1 MKKRAIGLLVLTI
14 MLMGCSGAKDTA
26 SAGNVS
32 SEPYGVYARI
42 NKEENFAGQDVL
54 EEEFLYSLHEDGTG
68 LVRCHDDF
76 AIEWDDKNI
85 YWLVPSPEGREAHEY
100 KLEGNVLKVHDAD
113 GWNEYTKKPGDDIVQ
128 NGDMTEFVGMYTA
141 TEETISTYGKEQM
154 LPDFRFSWAGNIAN
168 GVDHIQT
175 WPDKVTKNKDG
186 SYLCEYDDYD
196 FEYTVYPEGVVD
208 KKDKDN
214 AELKDKVYIRVV
226 NGKGDEAK
234 ETVYYRYANF

>member
-42 NKEENFAGQDVL
+42 NQEENFAGQDVL

-68 LVRCHDDF
+68 LVRCHDD
-76 AIEWDDKNI
+76 
-85 YWLVPSPEGREAHEY
+85 
-100 KLEGNVLKVHDAD
+100 
-113 GWNEYTKKPGDDIVQ
+113 
-128 NGDMTEFVGMYTA
+128 
-141 TEETISTYGKEQM
+141 
-154 LPDFRFSWAGNIAN
+154 
-168 GVDHIQT
+168 
-175 WPDKVTKNKDG
+175 
-186 SYLCEYDDYD
+186 YD
-196 FEYTVYPEGVVD
+196 FEYTVYPEGIVD